1 MTTSFLP
8 TSVERA
14 ILHLF
19 EDLGT
24 PYSLKA
30 NLLWRAGQ
38 WDDIANMSVDPKH
51 YLDAE
56 SYWRDATAASIVRKL
71 VELPTSFDRKA
82 VAEENFL
89 KSERECFRTNR
100 RLLPY
105 LSPGL
110 PDTEKGVHEFLTR
123 ARKIVRRILGPA
135 PDTCLTHENS
145 REGTQR
151 YVVQGRFGPG
161 ATFADRGMLTTIPD
175 KMSSSPTI
183 TPDACFYHFP
193 WSDTLWAQACRSS
206 GRHPSY
212 VQGNRFTTVSKDST
226 KDRGIAVEPSI
237 NLFFQLGYG
246 RILRKRLSL
255 AGINLAKGQDIHR
268 RVAREASISGYLCT
282 LDLSNASDTICSNLV
297 KLLLPADWFAI
308 LNDLRSKKT
317 LFKGRWHLLEK
328 FSSMGNGFTFELET
342 LIFLSLALALDEVAG
357 HKLVPGVNVF
367 VYGDDIILPTE
378 CSKAVIAALS
388 FFGLTINKSKSF
400 VDGPFRES
408 CGGDYFLGVDVRPHF
423 LKESPNEPQQL
434 ISLANGLRRV
444 SSPQSKRMARVRRA
458 WFSILDALPK
468 SLRDLR
474 GPMELGDLLI
484 HDDETRWRP
493 RYRSCIRY
501 FKVYRPARFS
511 RVGYG
516 NFKPE
521 VVLAAACYGTGSS
534 QKGIIPRNGVTG
546 YKVGWVPHS

>member
-19 EDLGT
+19 EDLGS
-24 PYSLKA
+24 PFALKV

-38 WDDIANMSVDPKH
+38 WDDVARLSVDPKH

-56 SYWRDATAASIVRKL
+56 SYWRDATASSIVRKL
-71 VELPTSFDRKA
+71 VELPTTIDRKA
-82 VAEENFL
+82 VAEENFRI
-89 KSERECFRTNR
+89 SERMCFRTNR

-110 PDTEKGVHEFLTR
+110 PDTDEGVLRYLTR
-123 ARKIVRRILGPA
+123 ARKIARRILGPA
-135 PDTCLTHENS
+135 PDTCLIKENS
-145 REGTQR
+145 REGTLR
-151 YVVQGRFGPG
+151 YAVQGRFGPG
-161 ATFADRGMLTTIPD
+161 ATYADRGMLTTIPD

-183 TPDACFYHFP
+183 TPDARFYHFP
-193 WSDTLWAQACRSS
+193 WWDTLWAKACASS
-206 GRHPSY
+206 GRVPSY
-212 VQGNRFTTVSKDST
+212 VQGNRFTTVPKDST

-237 NLFFQLGYG
+237 NLYFQLGYG

-268 RVAREASISGYLCT
+268 RVACEASISGRHCT
-282 LDLSNASDTICSNLV
+282 LDLSNASDTICTNLV
-297 KLLLPADWFAI
+297 KLVLPADWFEV

-317 LFKGRWHLLEK
+317 LFGGSWHLLEK

-342 LIFLSLALALDEVAG
+342 LIFLCLALALDDGSG
-357 HKLVPGVNVF
+357 HKLEPGVNVF
-367 VYGDDIILPTE
+367 VYGDDIIVPTE

-388 FFGLTINKSKSF
+388 FFGLTVNDSKSF

-434 ISLANGLRRV
+434 ISFANGLRRV
-444 SSPQSKRMARVRRA
+444 SSTDSERMACVRRA
-458 WFSILDALPK
+458 WFGILDALPK
-468 SLRDLR
+468 PLRDLR
-474 GPMELGDLLI
+474 GPMELGDLLV

-511 RVGYG
+511 RIGYG

-546 YKVGWVPHS
+546 YKTGWVPFS